1 MTVNIIFHSRKI
13 IMEVDAG
20 VRSEQIIEEPMFGV
34 LDAVLLLSLIGLGSW
49 WLLKKRQ
56 QPEPAATKSYSI
68 Q

>member
-1 MTVNIIFHSRKI
+1 
-13 IMEVDAG
+13 MEVDAG

-34 LDAVLLLSLIGLGSW
+34 LDAVLLISLIGLGSW

-56 QPEPAATKSYSI
+56 QPEPPATKSYSI